1 MFTIHLQ
8 NCRFYA
14 HHGLFKE
21 ESIVGAGFEVSVSA
35 SFEEEGM
42 IISMN
47 ETLNYVAVYD
57 IVKKQFEQPR
67 KLLETLAQEI
77 AVEIHLLDSR
87 IKTIE
92 IHLKKLNAPI
102 SNFTGSVGVSYTK
115 RY

>member
-1 MFTIHLQ
+1 MFTIQLQ